1 MSAFTLVEVQEMLS
15 FYKKAEQQVLK
26 GKAMSQNGR
35 TWTREDL
42 PEIRKGRQEWE
53 RRYQQMS
60 TAPMCSG
67 PALAEF

>member
-1 MSAFTLVEVQEMLS
+1 MSSYSLAEVQEMLS
-15 FYKKAEQQVLK
+15 FYKQAEQQVLK

-53 RRYQQMS
+53 RRYQQVSM
-60 TAPMCSG
+60 APVCRG